1 MSDFVLGLLVIIVGA
16 AFCFQGY
23 LAMRVII
30 PIWGALAGFS
40 FGAGLV
46 AAISGDGF
54 LSTAL
59 GWIVGIAFALLF
71 AAFAYLYY
79 AVSVVIAM
87 GAIGFMLGTSLMYA
101 LDIHWRWLVV
111 LVGVAL
117 GVVLAVLAIVGD
129 LPMVLLIVLSGLG
142 GAAAITGGLMLW
154 FGGVDTDDFTDQV
167 IEHADHGWWWYAIF
181 FALAIAGVVTQVR
194 FTNRMGM
201 SMREAWE
208 ADRNRQPAV

>member
-1 MSDFVLGLLVIIVGA
+1 M
-16 AFCFQGY
+16 
-23 LAMRVII
+23 
-30 PIWGALAGFS
+30 
-40 FGAGLV
+40 
-46 AAISGDGF
+46 
-54 LSTAL
+54 
-59 GWIVGIAFALLF
+59 LF

-142 GAAAITGGLMLW
+142 GVAAITGGLMLW

-167 IEHADHGWWWYAIF
+167 IEQADHGWWWYAIF

-208 ADRNRQPAV
+208 ADRNRQPAA